1 VNPYPTQ
8 DQNQG
13 HDKNLHHEKNG
24 GKTDGA
30 TNPGGGNDICIRH
43 HASSTLLSAYTC
55 FFACVSAVFRR
66 ARPKGERDQTSP
78 AIVCK
83 KSLLGNDKRVVQRS
97 LVSRE

>member
-1 VNPYPTQ
+1 MTYAS
-8 DQNQG
+8 G
-13 HDKNLHHEKNG
+13 IMHHQLCCLPARG
-24 GKTDGA
+24 
-30 TNPGGGNDICIRH
+30 
-43 HASSTLLSAYTC
+43 L
-55 FFACVSAVFRR
+55 FACVSAVFRW